1 MEPAYIMVTLGFSS
15 TLIAIGSAW
24 GVTKYQVGEM
34 RKKYDAI
41 LFAQDG
47 RLNLVPTVECGGL
60 RKRCSE
66 ENEKEHSCQA
76 KKLDELKTMVKE
88 TNSKLEHFREEQ
100 IDFRGEIK
108 VHMELMANF
117 VERHEK
123 QAI

>member
-1 MEPAYIMVTLGFSS
+1 MEPVYIMTSLGIAS
-15 TLIAIGSAW
+15 TLVAIGSAW

-47 RLNLVPTVECGGL
+47 RLNLVPSVDCKGL
-60 RKRCSE
+60 RKRCSN

-88 TNSKLEHFREEQ
+88 TNLKLERFREEQ

-123 QAI
+123 QNI